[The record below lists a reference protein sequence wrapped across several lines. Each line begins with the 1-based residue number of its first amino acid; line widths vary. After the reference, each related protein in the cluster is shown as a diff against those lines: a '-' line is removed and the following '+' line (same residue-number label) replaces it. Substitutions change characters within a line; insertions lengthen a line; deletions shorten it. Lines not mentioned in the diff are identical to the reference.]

1 MNPYNRPT
9 DSLPISRRTV
19 IMSTGLAAASLAG
32 LSSCTTYG
40 STPVTEPSAPVEGSS
55 GSGEGLSAK
64 VADIPVGGGKIFP
77 DAQTVI
83 TQPEQGEFK
92 AFDSICTHQ
101 ACPVASVTDTINCDC
116 HGSKYSINDGSVVN
130 PPAPNP
136 LPAKTIN
143 VDGDTRTVT

>member
-143 VDGDTRTVT
+143 VDGDTLTVT

>member
-136 LPAKTIN
+136 LPAKTIK
-143 VDGDTRTVT
+143 VDGDTLTVA

>member
-1 MNPYNRPT
+1 
-9 DSLPISRRTV
+9 
-19 IMSTGLAAASLAG
+19 MSTGLAAASLAG

-143 VDGDTRTVT
+143 VDGDTLTVT

>member
-1 MNPYNRPT
+1 MTSRT
-9 DSLPISRRTV
+9 RALRDLLTRDSMGFLMEAHS
-19 IMSTGLAAASLAG
+19 
-32 LSSCTTYG
+32 
-40 STPVTEPSAPVEGSS
+40 
-55 GSGEGLSAK
+55 GLSAK

-136 LPAKTIN
+136 LPAKTIK
-143 VDGDTRTVT
+143 VDGDTLTVT

>member
-40 STPVTEPSAPVEGSS
+40 STPVTDPSAPVEESS
-55 GSGEGLSAK
+55 GSGQGLSAK

-136 LPAKTIN
+136 LPAKTIK
-143 VDGDTRTVT
+143 VDGDTLTVT